1 MIVLNLIFLEVQFEC
16 DFFKK
21 KIGKNTGIPVY
32 TGMLMTVYRYS
43 VFAIPILFKLTVAH
57 PFYSLG

>member
-21 KIGKNTGIPVY
+21 KIGKNTGI
-32 TGMLMTVYRYS
+32 YRY
-43 VFAIPILFKLTVAH
+43 ADDGIPIFGIRNTD
-57 PFYSLG
+57 SL